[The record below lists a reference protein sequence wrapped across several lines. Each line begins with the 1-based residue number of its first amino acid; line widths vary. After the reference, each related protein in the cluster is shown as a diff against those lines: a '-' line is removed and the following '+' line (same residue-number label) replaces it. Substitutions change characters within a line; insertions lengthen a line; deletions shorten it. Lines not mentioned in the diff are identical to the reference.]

1 MQTMA
6 ASSLHEKYHIEVDEK
21 EIGQREPVHHEFSAL
36 AEEELAEEEL
46 AAFDRKMLLKLD
58 LVLVPI
64 MAMLYLLAFLDRAN
78 IGNARVVS
86 KSRPRLTG
94 VMSQVIDCDDC

>member
-1 MQTMA
+1 MA

-21 EIGQREPVHHEFSAL
+21 EIGQREPVHHEFSA
-36 AEEELAEEEL
+36 LAEEEL